1 MRVLLSRGHAV
12 AGLDFSPS
20 LLRLGR
26 ASVPEGFPSVHWV
39 EADASALPV
48 KSGSFDAVLC
58 IAVLHHLPTRAD
70 RIETLRE
77 VRRALIPG
85 GRALFSAWALDQPR
99 FRDVAES
106 QRDRPPESRGDVEV
120 PWAMPDGTHIPRFYH
135 LFQEGEM
142 EGLIIESGL
151 HGETF
156 FRSGGNWFGR
166 AANHG

>member
-1 MRVLLSRGHAV
+1 VRALLSRGHAV

-156 FRSGGNWFGR
+156 FRASGNR
-166 AANHG
+166 YALARRHG